1 MDVLDVDT
9 NCLRTIFIIFFIF
22 TNDNDD
28 DIGAFVKE
36 PLFAEPTTSTACE
49 RSLEV

>member
-9 NCLRTIFIIFFIF
+9 NCFVIFFIF

>member
-9 NCLRTIFIIFFIF
+9 NCLRTIFFIF
-22 TNDNDD
+22 ANDNDD